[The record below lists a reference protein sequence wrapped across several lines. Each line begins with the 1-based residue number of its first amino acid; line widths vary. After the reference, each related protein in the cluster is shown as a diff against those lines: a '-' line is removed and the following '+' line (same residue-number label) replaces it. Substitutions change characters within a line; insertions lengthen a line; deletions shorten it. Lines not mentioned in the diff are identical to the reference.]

1 MKRLFPA
8 LLFCTLLAAVVT
20 ADLLIGCSRA
30 TPPEENPEWIRRLIV
45 QYEAEPAGNPPRS
58 IWRYAYGGKTV
69 YYVPAQSGDQYSA
82 LLDSTGTLLGAP
94 DGGIDG
100 NGDGRCPDFLQV
112 KTAEKL
118 IWKDP
123 RTDQEAG
130 KP

>member
-1 MKRLFPA
+1 MKRLFPF

-20 ADLLIGCSRA
+20 AALLTGCSRA

-45 QYEAEPAGNPPRS
+45 QYQAEPPGNPPRS
-58 IWRYAYGGKTV
+58 IWRYTYRGRTV
-69 YYVPAQSGDQYSA
+69 YYVPPQSGDLYSA

-94 DGGIDG
+94 DGGFDG

-112 KTAEKL
+112 KTAGKL

-123 RTDQEAG
+123 RTDREAG